1 MMEIIIEIG
10 TDEQKQLIQ
19 QELAFL
25 DEVIENSDPPVN
37 LHQVIVASDFQ
48 LKINELEGTDTYKA
62 SRGEGSMRI
71 NAMARVAKLKDGFA
85 IVLSPLL
92 YSELQDTQTRL
103 FTVFHEVHHIINKR
117 DFPPI
122 PSESYVK
129 AQYLHNL
136 YSLYDEY
143 SSDRFAYGL
152 LDKVFDSKSHFW
164 DSFVRSE
171 TDGFI
176 GLITDPK
183 YYDGIRNEIQAFRL
197 HANVE
202 LFLNKTRRYFYEV
215 AISLAH
221 IWALSH
227 HYPDRVAK
235 ASLLRSPFV
244 NDRTIALM
252 EYLKN
257 KREHQSNDLFDGVD
271 LITDFMINFGMKFE
285 HRDYGFY
292 CHVLDI

>member
-48 LKINELEGTDTYKA
+48 LTINELEDIDTYKA
-62 SRGEGSMRI
+62 SRGEGSMVI

-92 YSELQDTQTRL
+92 YSESQDTQTRL
-103 FTVFHEVHHIINKR
+103 FTVFHEFHHVINKR

-202 LFLNKTRRYFYEV
+202 LFLNKTRRYFDEV

-235 ASLLRSPFV
+235 TSLLRSPFV

-252 EYLKN
+252 EYLKC
-257 KREHQSNDLFDGVD
+257 KSELKSNDLFDGMD
-271 LITDFMINFGMKFE
+271 LIVQFMTNFGVRFE
-285 HRDYGFY
+285 HRDYGGY

>member
-1 MMEIIIEIG
+1 MEIIVEVG
-10 TDEQKQLIQ
+10 TNEQKQLIE

-25 DEVIENSDPPVN
+25 DEVVEKSDPPVD
-37 LHQVIVASDFQ
+37 LHQVIVASDFE
-48 LKINELEGTDTYKA
+48 LKINELEGINTYKA

-103 FTVFHEVHHIINKR
+103 FTVFHEFRHVINKR

-122 PSESYVK
+122 PNESYIK

-152 LDKVFDSKSHFW
+152 LDNVFNSKSHFW
-164 DSFVRSE
+164 DSFVQSE
-171 TDGFI
+171 ADGFI
-176 GLITDPK
+176 GLITDPQ

-202 LFLNKTRRYFYEV
+202 LFLNKTRRYFDEV

-227 HYPDRVAK
+227 HYPDRAPNTD
-235 ASLLRSPFV
+235 LLSCPFV

-252 EYLKN
+252 EYFKG
-257 KREHQSNDLFDGVD
+257 KSERKSNDLLDGMD
-271 LITDFMINFGMKFE
+271 LIIQFMTNFGVKFE
-285 HRDYGFY
+285 HRDYGGY
-292 CHVLDI
+292 CYVLDI